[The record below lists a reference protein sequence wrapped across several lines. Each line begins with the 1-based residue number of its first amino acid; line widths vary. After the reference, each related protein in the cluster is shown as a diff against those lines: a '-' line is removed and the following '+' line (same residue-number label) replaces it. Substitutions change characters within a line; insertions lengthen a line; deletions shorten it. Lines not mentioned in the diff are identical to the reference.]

1 MTPLHRKLFRDFWHL
16 RGQVIAIA
24 MVVAC
29 GVATVVTSRTA
40 YESLIVSQATYY
52 ADYRFADVFAHLKR
66 APNRL
71 ASRIEAIP
79 GVATVR
85 TRVSFDVTLD
95 VPGLSEPAT
104 GRINSIPDRQVPII
118 NDLFIRRG
126 RYVAPGERSEV
137 LVSEAF
143 AEANGLELGDT
154 LGAILNGRWAQLRIV
169 GVALSPST
177 FTRFAVRMFFRTTN
191 DSACSG

>member
-71 ASRIEAIP
+71 ASRIRGNP
-79 GVATVR
+79 GCR
-85 TRVSFDVTLD
+85 NGQNPSFLRRHTD

-104 GRINSIPDRQVPII
+104 GESTRSRTDRFQIL

-154 LGAILNGRWAQLRIV
+154 LGAILNGRSA
-169 GVALSPST
+169 PSDRWYHLP
-177 FTRFAVRMFFRTTN
+177 FPE
-191 DSACSG
+191 S